1 MRFASAAAG
10 TVLGVAGIPLARSFV
25 VILAPLWVLAAGTE
39 LLRSRQAPAGRT
51 TDGTCSTPLRGALC
65 AAAGGCVGAFL
76 GGIAAGAVL
85 GGADP
90 AQAAGGLGAVPA
102 IVGDASPLR
111 LVAASA
117 TWGCAVAAG
126 MESGLRGESALA
138 VFAGCASLT
147 TAAGVGLALALPGL
161 HGMVTLLPAAVLIC
175 GVAAARAGWSPP
187 GPAGPA
193 RIAQLR
199 AASPGLS
206 SVALGALGGAIAI
219 AMTGAAAALGASA
232 SPDRMLALGMSA
244 LLAAVVAAGAYAL
257 R

>member
-39 LLRSRQAPAGRT
+39 LLRTRQARAGRT
-51 TDGTCSTPLRGALC
+51 TGGACATPVRGALC

-85 GGADP
+85 GGPDT
-90 AQAAGGLGAVPA
+90 AQAVGGLGAVPA

-161 HGMVTLLPAAVLIC
+161 NGLVTLLPAAVLSC
-175 GVAAARAGWSPP
+175 GVAAARVGWSPP
-187 GPAGPA
+187 GPA

-199 AASPGLS
+199 TASPGLS
-206 SVALGALGGAIAI
+206 SVAVGALGGAVAI
-219 AMTGAAAALGASA
+219 AMTGTAAALGASA

-244 LLAAVVAAGAYAL
+244 LLAVVVAGGAYAL